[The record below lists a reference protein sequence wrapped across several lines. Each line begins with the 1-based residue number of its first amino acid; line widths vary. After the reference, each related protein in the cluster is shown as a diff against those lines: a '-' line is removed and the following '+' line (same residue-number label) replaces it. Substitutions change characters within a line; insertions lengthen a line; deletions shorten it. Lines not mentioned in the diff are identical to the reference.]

1 MHRPSEFYSM
11 LAPIYP
17 LLIQQFADD
26 YRLEQGIALDI
37 GTGPGFL
44 GTELAK
50 ITDMEIYFVDLSDKA
65 LLSARER
72 FERSETDNKAAFVQ
86 ADVRSLP
93 FEDDFADFIMSRGSI
108 WFWEEPEKG
117 LAEIYRVLKPGGT
130 AIVGGGLGR
139 YIPSSMRQRLVTANR
154 ERMKKSGETR
164 PRFEDFSRMIESA
177 LLDRAGVNSFR
188 LISEDPEGKSGK
200 WVEIQKKTKNGGGS
214 L

>member
-1 MHRPSEFYSM
+1 M
-11 LAPIYP
+11 LAPMYP
-17 LLIQQFADD
+17 LLVQQFADD
-26 YRLEQGIALDI
+26 YRLERGIAVDI

-50 ITDMEIYFVDLSDKA
+50 ISDMEIYFVDLSDKA
-65 LLSARER
+65 LLSAKER
-72 FERSETDNKAAFVQ
+72 FDRSETDNKATFVR
-86 ADVRSLP
+86 ADVSSLP
-93 FEDDFADFIMSRGSI
+93 FEDNFADFIMSRGSL

-117 LAEIYRVLKPGGT
+117 LAEIYRILKPGGV
-130 AIVGGGLGR
+130 AVIGGGLGR
-139 YIPSSMRQRLVTANR
+139 YIPSSMRQRLVAANR

-200 WVEIQKKTKNGGGS
+200 WVEIRKEAKGDGS
-214 L
+214 SL